1 MPRIGMN
8 PSRGQKL
15 DFTPARVTACV
26 LTFVPHQAGFFE
38 QRMNTARMT
47 IESIIANTV
56 IPCNILVFDNGS
68 CPEMVNYLKGLLDS
82 GKIDYLMLSR
92 HNIGKL
98 NALRAMFQA
107 APGEV
112 IAYADDD
119 IYHLPG
125 WLQAHL
131 QVLDTFPNVGAV
143 TGFYVRQRVRLS
155 SSATVNWA
163 VENDHTVQKGLLMP
177 QQWEDE
183 YVDAYDRSPERYQM
197 ETNGIEDII
206 VKSNGVEAWVSAHH
220 FQMVTP
226 KKVILPI
233 IDEMLPTG
241 WNDGMMGRMVEM
253 DDLMDARGYLR
264 LTTREQ
270 TIKLM
275 GNMIT
280 EEIAGIARSHGLS
293 VESSRVERQPS
304 GLKRKILANNLIRK
318 GMQAVVNKFH
328 HLLNLK

>member
-8 PSRGQKL
+8 PSRGKKL
-15 DFTPARVTACV
+15 DFVPARVTACV

-38 QRMNTARMT
+38 QRMSTARMT
-47 IESIIANTV
+47 IESIIANTD
-56 IPCNILVFDNGS
+56 IPCDKLVFDNGS
-68 CPEMVNYLKGLLDS
+68 CREMVDYLKGLLET

-92 HNIGKL
+92 YNIGKL
-98 NALRAMFQA
+98 NAMRAMFQS

-131 QVLDTFPNVGAV
+131 EVLDAYPNVGAV
-143 TGFYVRQRVRLS
+143 TGFYVRQRAKLS
-155 SSATVNWA
+155 SSSTVKWA
-163 VENDHTVQKGLLMP
+163 SEMSHTLEKGLLIP
-177 QQWEDE
+177 SKWEDE
-183 YVDAYDRSPERYQM
+183 YIDAYDRSPERYQS
-197 ETNGIEDII
+197 ETEGIEDILL
-206 VKSNGVEAWVSAHH
+206 KFNNVEAWVGAHH

-226 KKVILPI
+226 KNVIQPI

-253 DDLMDARGYLR
+253 DDLMDTKGYLR

-270 TIKLM
+270 VIRLM
-275 GNMIT
+275 GNTIT
-280 EEIAGIARSHGLS
+280 ADIANLARSHGLE
-293 VESSRVERQPS
+293 VDAEKTNQAPS
-304 GLKRKILANNLIRK
+304 GFTRKVISNKTIRK
-318 GMQAVVNKFH
+318 VMQAVVNKFH
-328 HLLNLK
+328 RLLNLK

>member
-26 LTFVPHQAGFFE
+26 LTFVPHQAGFFA
-38 QRMNTARMT
+38 QRMSTARMT
-47 IESIIANTV
+47 IESIIANTE
-56 IPCNILVFDNGS
+56 IPCDKLVFDNGS
-68 CPEMVNYLKGLLDS
+68 CPEMVNYLKGLLDA
-82 GKIDYLMLSR
+82 GKIDFLMLSR

-125 WLQAHL
+125 WLPAHL
-131 QVLDTFPNVGAV
+131 EVLDTYPNVGAV

-155 SSATVNWA
+155 SSNTVKWA
-163 VENDHTVQKGLLMP
+163 GEGGHTVKKGLLVP
-177 QQWEDE
+177 RQWEDE
-183 YVDAYDRSPERYQM
+183 YIDAYDRSPERYQE
-197 ETNGIEDII
+197 ETEGIEDIL
-206 VKSNGVEAWVSAHH
+206 VKHHDVEAWVGAHH

-226 KKVILPI
+226 KRVILPI
-233 IDEMLPTG
+233 IDEMLPSR

-253 DDLMDARGYLR
+253 DDLMDTKGYLR
-264 LTTREQ
+264 LTTRDQ
-270 TIKLM
+270 KIKLM
-275 GNMIT
+275 GNTIT
-280 EEIAGIARSHGLS
+280 NKISQVARSHGLE
-293 VESSRVERQPS
+293 VEATKFQSEP
-304 GLKRKILANNLIRK
+304 KELIRK
-318 GMQAVVNKFH
+318 IVSIPVIRKVMQFVVNKFH

>member
-15 DFTPARVTACV
+15 DFIPARVTACV

-38 QRMNTARMT
+38 QRMSTARMT
-47 IESIIANTV
+47 IESIITNTGM
-56 IPCNILVFDNGS
+56 PCNKLVFDNGS
-68 CPEMVNYLKGLLDS
+68 CPEMVEYLKGLLDA
-82 GKIDYLMLSR
+82 GKIDFLMLSR

-98 NALRAMFQA
+98 NALRAMFQT

-131 QVLDTFPNVGAV
+131 EVLDTYPNVGAV
-143 TGFYVRQRVRLS
+143 TGFYVRQRVKLS
-155 SSATVNWA
+155 SSSTVKWA
-163 VENDHTVQKGLLMP
+163 GKEHHTLEKGMLIP
-177 QQWEDE
+177 RKWEDE
-183 YVDAYDRSPERYQM
+183 YIDAYDRSQERYQS
-197 ETNGIEDII
+197 ETEGIEDIL
-206 VKSNGVEAWVSAHH
+206 VSYKGVEAWVSAHH

-253 DDLMDARGYLR
+253 DDLMDEKNFLR
-264 LTTREQ
+264 LTTKEQ

-275 GNMIT
+275 GNTIT
-280 EEIAGIARSHGLS
+280 EEIAAIANTHGLLVTTAHINRAS
-293 VESSRVERQPS
+293 S
-304 GLKRKILANNLIRK
+304 GLTRKIVGNKVISK
-318 GMQAVVNKFH
+318 VMQYVVNKLH
-328 HLLNLK
+328 HLLNIK